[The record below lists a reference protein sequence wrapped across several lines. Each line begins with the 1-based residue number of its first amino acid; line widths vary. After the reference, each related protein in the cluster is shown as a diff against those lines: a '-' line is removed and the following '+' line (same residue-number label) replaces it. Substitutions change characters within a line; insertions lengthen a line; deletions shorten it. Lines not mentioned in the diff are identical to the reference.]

1 MRKTE
6 KPQKRPP
13 TAAHALTD
21 ADIGPHLSDQPDE
34 IITTGTVNVGMHQVW
49 TLAVCMA
56 ILQIGFGIVIP
67 IFPYYILSMNLG
79 GMELGILAAAY
90 AMAQILLA
98 GPLGHLS
105 DRTGRKPVLVTAML
119 GFAAANVLYSLAN
132 DVYVMIIA
140 RIIEGAVSAGF
151 FPAANAFVA
160 DVTAASTRGKA
171 MGFLSAGGMVGFIIG
186 PTLGGVLA
194 EFFGLR
200 LPFVITA
207 FITLVTLAA
216 LHLLITEP
224 DHQRDSA
231 HNEGVHVFEL
241 LGRHA
246 TAYAALA
253 VSVFANIFAL
263 GILEVAFTL
272 DAVQRF
278 KVTPLEIGLFFGVV
292 GVVTI
297 CGSIGFGLES
307 DKVGRK
313 WPIVLGSFLGAVSML
328 LFMEATDL
336 TGLLEGA
343 VVLGL
348 AISMRGPTTQAMV
361 ADLTDKNAYGVVMGV
376 FGMVNNTAYVI
387 GPLLAGYYY
396 SNTGV
401 ATSSL
406 LLGSIVSLAGCVTA
420 IAGLPSAKPNPRA
433 HHTEDVVSDAS
444 V

>member
-1 MRKTE
+1 
-6 KPQKRPP
+6 
-13 TAAHALTD
+13 
-21 ADIGPHLSDQPDE
+21 
-34 IITTGTVNVGMHQVW
+34 
-49 TLAVCMA
+49 
-56 ILQIGFGIVIP
+56 
-67 IFPYYILSMNLG
+67 MNLG

-186 PTLGGVLA
+186 PTMGGVLA

-200 LPFVITA
+200 IPFVITA
-207 FITLVTLAA
+207 LITLVTLAA

-224 DHQRDSA
+224 EHHQDTTQ
-231 HNEGVHVFEL
+231 NEGVHVSEIL
-241 LGRHA
+241 RRHSS
-246 TAYAALA
+246 AYAALA

-272 DAVQRF
+272 DAVERF

-297 CGSIGFGLES
+297 CGSVGFGLES
-307 DKVGRK
+307 DKTGRK
-313 WPIVLGSFLGAVSML
+313 WPIVVGSFLGAVSML
-328 LFMEATDL
+328 LFMQATDL
-336 TGLLEGA
+336 AGLLEGA

-348 AISMRGPTTQAMV
+348 AISMRGPTTNAMV
-361 ADLTDKNAYGVVMGV
+361 ADLTDRNAYGVVMGV

-396 SNTGV
+396 SESGIATG
-401 ATSSL
+401 SL
-406 LLGSIVSLAGCVTA
+406 LLGSIVSLIGCVTA
-420 IAGLPSAKPNPRA
+420 IAGLPSAKPNSGNR
-433 HHTEDVVSDAS
+433 HSEDMAFDSSA
-444 V
+444 